1 MSNTL
6 TGLIPII
13 YQARDI
19 VAREMIGLV
28 PAVTID
34 AQASQAAVGQTVRS
48 PVTQAVGLTSITPA
62 ATVPNTGGQ
71 SIVYKDLIITNSYAA
86 PIQWTGEEQR
96 SVGAQYENIVRDQF
110 VQAFRTLANNVEAS
124 LLATAVNGASYAVGT
139 AGQTPFSVA
148 ANLQDFANVSAVLD
162 TNGAPLADRHLVMGA
177 AAWRNIKGVQSS
189 LFKVNEA
196 GTDELLRQGIV
207 NQVENLS
214 LHNSGQINNANKHI
228 AGLTGSFAVNG
239 GAVAVGATAV
249 TANASVASANAGDV
263 VSFTGDT
270 SGPVGGATQYVV
282 NSNTTGSVLSFN
294 NPGLT
299 GAEAN
304 TTVITPAGNY
314 IPNVGLH
321 KSAILLAARAPLM
334 PAGGDAASDVLLV
347 EDPVSGLVFQIAMY
361 KVYRQMHIEIGLA
374 WGSLAVKSEFIT
386 LLLG

>member
-19 VAREMIGLV
+19 VAREMIGLI

-48 PVTQAVGLTSITPA
+48 PVTQPVGLTPITPA

-96 SVGAQYENIVRDQF
+96 SVGAQYDNIIRDQF
-110 VQAFRTLANNVEAS
+110 VQAFRSLANNVEAS
-124 LLATAVNGASYAVGT
+124 LLQTAVNGASYAVGT
-139 AGQTPFSVA
+139 AGQTPFGTAGVLS
-148 ANLQDFANVSAVLD
+148 DFANVSMILD
-162 TNGAPLADRHLVMGA
+162 TNGAPLADRHLALGA
-177 AAWRNIKGVQSS
+177 AAWQKIRGVQST

-196 GTDELLRQGIV
+196 GTAELLRQGIV

-214 LHNSGQINNANKHI
+214 LHNSGQISNANKHY
-228 AGLTGSFAVNG
+228 AGLTGSFATVG
-239 GAVAVGATAV
+239 SSAVGNTVV

-263 VSFTGDT
+263 VTFAGDT
-270 SGPVGGATQYVV
+270 TQYVV
-282 NSNTTGSVLSFN
+282 NSNTAGSVLSFN
-294 NPGLT
+294 NPGF
-299 GAEAN
+299 AQVEAN
-304 TTVITPAGNY
+304 NTVITPVGSY

-321 KSAILLAARAPLM
+321 ESALLLAARAPLM

-374 WGSLAVKSEFIT
+374 WGSLAVKPEFIT